1 MTTYSLY
8 FNGYYLSTDSL
19 PEETGVYLV
28 YTCVYN
34 KSTDKV
40 TLKRLLYIGKSMKT
54 ENTNLRNEVKQ
65 HVDNGRFT
73 QYIGEGEQLCF
84 AYALCDGRSLDVVEN
99 GLIFMQKGLINKNI
113 LYNFNHVGLLPVT
126 FNISGKCSLLDKTSF
141 QIVKN
146 AFTGKIQA
154 I

>member
-1 MTTYSLY
+1 MATYSLD

-40 TLKRLLYIGKSMKT
+40 TLKRLLYIGKSLKT

-65 HVDNGRFT
+65 HVDNGRFA
-73 QYIGEGEQLCF
+73 QYIGEGERYRLRLCEADMKQL
-84 AYALCDGRSLDVVEN
+84 
-99 GLIFMQKGLINKNI
+99 
-113 LYNFNHVGLLPVT
+113 VGLPQQSNYYGERCRFLHGYQKAGDL
-126 FNISGKCSLLDKTSF
+126 SCL
-141 QIVKN
+141 KN
-146 AFTGKIQA
+146 LTYYLA